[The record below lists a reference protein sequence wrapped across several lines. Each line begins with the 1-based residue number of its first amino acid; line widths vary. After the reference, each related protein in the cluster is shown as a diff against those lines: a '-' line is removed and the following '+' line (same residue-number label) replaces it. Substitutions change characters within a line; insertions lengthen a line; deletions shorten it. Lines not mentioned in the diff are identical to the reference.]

1 MAAAANRRKI
11 PGAPGPAVG
20 DVQQVF
26 ASLIPRRIT
35 DEKAY
40 LSIVPIKA
48 RPIRNPWLKTKLRN
62 LNLFKCLWNSRR
74 SLYAKVGTVNRIL
87 TRFGSDES
95 AEFIGYARVPTR
107 IASTLNVK

>member
-48 RPIRNPWLKTKLRN
+48 RPIRKPLAENETSELKLIQVFVEFAAQSIPKGRN
-62 LNLFKCLWNSRR
+62 CKQDFDSIRK
-74 SLYAKVGTVNRIL
+74 
-87 TRFGSDES
+87 
-95 AEFIGYARVPTR
+95 
-107 IASTLNVK
+107 